1 MIKRLAMAACAL
13 SLAAGSVTTA
23 SASETETPSRPHTL
37 HSTTSHTT
45 ALATGTQANAAVQQS
60 RIPSRIAKVWASGG
74 KVHAQYRWGGST
86 NLSVL
91 ARLVR
96 DDYWSDDTVDSAGG
110 NGTSVLNLSWTCR
123 GTKGT
128 QYRIEASSRYGL
140 VVTRDVSKWVY
151 LPCSD

>member
-1 MIKRLAMAACAL
+1 MIKRLAIAASAL
-13 SLAAGSVTTA
+13 SMAVGFVTAANATA
-23 SASETETPSRPHTL
+23 AETPSRPNTL
-37 HSTTSHTT
+37 HSATTHTT
-45 ALATGTQANAAVQQS
+45 AVTGTHANAAEQQS
-60 RIPSRIAKVWASGG
+60 QFPSRIAKVWASGG

-128 QYRIEASSRYGL
+128 QYRIEASSQIAGI
-140 VVTRDVSKWVY
+140 VTRDVSEWVY